1 MNYVMISPHFP
12 ENYKNFAISLKR
24 EGVRVLGIG
33 SEPYQHL
40 APDLRSALSEY
51 FKVDNM
57 EDYEQMLR
65 ACAFLTFKHGKI
77 DRIESHNEYWLE
89 QDARLRTDF
98 NVFGIQ
104 TETISDVRKK
114 SRMKEI
120 FRQAG
125 VPVAHGAVVRTLE
138 EARQLVDEL
147 GFPVCVK
154 PDSGMGA
161 AYTYKISDDD
171 ALAAFFAE
179 KPPIDFIL
187 EEFIDGEINTFDGL
201 TDQDGNVV
209 FASSFQYGGVME
221 MVVDQIDVF
230 FHTVREL
237 APDLVELGLKSVAA
251 FNLRERFF
259 HLEFFRTPKGELIA
273 LEINVRPPGGMAMDM
288 FNFSND
294 VSLYDQYA
302 KIVTANR
309 FDAQIHRP
317 YFCAFLG
324 LRERGLA
331 WRTRILP
338 TILTDFGHSI
348 VYHGPI
354 PQVLA
359 AAMGDYSFLIRS
371 PRLEEVEDLAQKIMN
386 RL

>member
-1 MNYVMISPHFP
+1 
-12 ENYKNFAISLKR
+12 
-24 EGVRVLGIG
+24 
-33 SEPYQHL
+33 
-40 APDLRSALSEY
+40 
-51 FKVDNM
+51 M

-104 TETISDVRKK
+104 TETIADVRKK

-120 FRQAG
+120 FRKAG
-125 VPVAHGAVVRTLE
+125 IRVARGAVVQTLE
-138 EARQLVDEL
+138 EARQLVKEL

-161 AYTYKISDDD
+161 VHTYKISDWDS
-171 ALAAFFAE
+171 LSSFFAE

-187 EEFIDGEINTFDGL
+187 EEFIEGEINTFDGL

-209 FASSFQYGGVME
+209 FASSFRYGGVME
-221 MVVDQIDVF
+221 MVVEQIDVF

-237 APDLVELGLKSVAA
+237 APDLVELGKKSIAA

-259 HLEFFRTPKGELIA
+259 HLEFFRTPPGELIA

-302 KIVTANR
+302 RIVTANR
-309 FDAQIHRP
+309 FDAQVHRP

-324 LRERGLA
+324 LRERSLA
-331 WRTRILP
+331 WRTHLLP
-338 TILTDFGHSI
+338 VILTDFGNQI
-348 VYHGPI
+348 VYHGPV

-359 AAMGDYSFLIRS
+359 IAMGDYAFLIRS
-371 PRLEEVEDLAQKIMN
+371 PRLEEVEDIAQKIMN

>member
-24 EGVRVLGIG
+24 QGVRVLGIG
-33 SEPYQHL
+33 SEPYPHL
-40 APDLRSALSEY
+40 DADLRGALTEY
-51 FKVDNM
+51 FKVDSM

-98 NVFGIQ
+98 NVFGIR
-104 TETISDVRKK
+104 TETISDVRRK

-120 FRQAG
+120 FRTAG
-125 VPVAHGAVVRTLE
+125 VPVARGSVVRTLE
-138 EARQLVDEL
+138 EARQLVQEL

-161 AYTYKISDDD
+161 VHTYKISDWD
-171 ALAAFFAE
+171 ALASFFAD
-179 KPPIDFIL
+179 KPPFDFIL
-187 EEFIDGEINTFDGL
+187 EEFIDGKINTFDGL

-237 APDLVELGLKSVAA
+237 APDLIELGLKSIAA
-251 FNLRERFF
+251 FKLKERFF
-259 HLEFFRTPKGELIA
+259 HLEFFRTPEGQLIA

-309 FDAQIHRP
+309 FDAQVHRP
-317 YFCAFLG
+317 YYCAFLG
-324 LRERGLA
+324 LRDRGLA
-331 WRTRILP
+331 WRTHFLP
-338 TILTDFGHSI
+338 AILTDFGRSI
-348 VYHGPI
+348 VYHGPV

-359 AAMGDYSFLIRS
+359 VAMGDYAFLIRS
-371 PRLEEVEDLAQKIMN
+371 PRLEEVEDIAQNIMN